1 MATLT
6 TSLAN
11 DEYRKVKAWSK
22 SDLDLI
28 NKSPALVEWARNAP
42 VEKDMSPNLG
52 TAVHSAVLEP
62 DLFSSEYA
70 RLPKFDLRTKAGKEA
85 AEAVNREI
93 AASDK
98 IALDEATYSQVIA
111 MRDSVLAHPVARTL
125 FTSEGVSE
133 ASILGEINGVKVK
146 CRPDRIVDDSV
157 LGRHIIADLKTTAD
171 IDKFNWSVRDYRYHV
186 QDSFYSDIYEQLTG
200 HAPQFLFVVVGVKR
214 VFGRHPVRV
223 FELPQLAK
231 DKGRELYLADLDRAN
246 ELDQFGCGFDV
257 ESLDL
262 SRIIY

>member
-1 MATLT
+1 VATLT
-6 TSLAN
+6 TSLTN

-28 NKSPALVEWARNAP
+28 SKSPALVEWVRNAP
-42 VEKDMSPNLG
+42 VDKDICPNLG

-70 RLPKFDLRTKAGKEA
+70 RLPNIDMRSKAGKDA
-85 AEAVNREI
+85 ADSINREI
-93 AASDK
+93 AASGK
-98 IALDEATYSQVIA
+98 IALDSSTYNQVIA

-133 ASILGEINGVKVK
+133 VSIFGEINGVKVK
-146 CRPDRIVDDSV
+146 CRPDRIVDESV

-186 QDSFYSDIYEQLTG
+186 QDSFYSEIYEQLKG

-223 FELPQLAK
+223 FELPQFAK
-231 DKGRELYLADLDRAN
+231 DKGRELYLSDLEKAN
-246 ELDQFGCGFDV
+246 EIDQFGCGFDV

-262 SRIIY
+262 SRVIY